1 MKFQVHFLLVAS
13 AAAPADVGAG
23 VGAIRADAGDALHRA
38 QASVLPA
45 LADLPVKG
53 HGVLIAPQWVVT
65 CAHSVAA
72 SNPGYVT
79 LGGVQRRVDSV
90 VVHPGYRP
98 LPKTMVDAA
107 MVSGDASPVMAFL
120 TASDDIALL
129 RLREPVAGIR
139 PATLYQ
145 GGSETAETIVLLG
158 KGANGAAQQ
167 AAGAGARRTVM
178 RQARNV
184 VTGVD
189 DRWMVYR
196 VDRPAIELPL
206 DSTVERAVSAPA
218 AQDGQWKLAGLAA
231 WRQVQGDMRRP
242 GKFGDSGVSVRISR
256 YAPWL
261 RDVMA
266 VH

>member
-13 AAAPADVGAG
+13 TAAPG
-23 VGAIRADAGDALHRA
+23 VASPIRADGGDALHRA

-45 LADLPVKG
+45 LADLPGKG

-72 SNPGYVT
+72 TRPGYVT
-79 LGGVQRRVDSV
+79 LGGVQRRVDGA
-90 VVHPGYRP
+90 VVHPGYRA

-107 MVSGDASPVMAFL
+107 MQSGDAAPVMAFL

-129 RLREPVAGIR
+129 RLREPVFGIQ
-139 PATLYQ
+139 PAMLY
-145 GGSETAETIVLLG
+145 GGDAEASETIVLLG
-158 KGANGAAQQ
+158 KGADGVATQ
-167 AAGAGARRTVM
+167 ATASGARRTVM

-206 DSTVERAVSAPA
+206 DDAAERGEGAQAPA
-218 AQDGQWKLAGLAA
+218 AHEGQWKLAGLAA

-256 YAPWL
+256 YTAWL

>member
-13 AAAPADVGAG
+13 AAAPAGAGAG

-65 CAHSVAA
+65 CAHNVASA
-72 SNPGYVT
+72 QPSHVT
-79 LGGVQRRVDSV
+79 IAGIRRKVDTV
-90 VVHPGYRP
+90 VLHPGYRA
-98 LPKTMVDAA
+98 LPKSMVDAA
-107 MVSGDASPVMAFL
+107 MLNGDASPVMAFL
-120 TASDDIALL
+120 TVSDDIALV
-129 RLREPVAGIR
+129 RLREPVAGVR

-145 GGSETAETIVLLG
+145 GGGETTETIVLLG
-158 KGANGAAQQ
+158 KGANGAPAQ
-167 AAGAGARRTVM
+167 GTPGSERRTVM

-184 VTGVD
+184 VTDVD

-196 VDRPAIELPL
+196 VDRPSIELPL
-206 DSTVERAVSAPA
+206 DPQAERAGSAPA